1 MKRLSFLATL
11 AVYLLALL
19 GMLLLGG
26 SKYDWMVDV
35 DPTMSLKAVETSGN
49 RDLVASLLLATALCA
64 AAILAKLFES
74 RRARIAALLLASLAV
89 VLYVI
94 SRA

>member
-19 GMLLLGG
+19 GFTLLGG
-26 SKYDWMVDV
+26 SKYDWMPDI
-35 DPTMSLKAVETSGN
+35 DPTVSLNAVETSGN

-64 AAILAKLFES
+64 AAILARLLES
-74 RRARIAALLLASLAV
+74 RRAWVAALVLASLAIV
-89 VLYVI
+89 FYAI
-94 SRA
+94 THA

>member
-11 AVYLLALL
+11 TVYLLALL

-35 DPTMSLKAVETSGN
+35 DPNVSLKAVETSGN
-49 RDLVASLLLATALCA
+49 RDLVGTLLLATALCA

-74 RRARIAALLLASLAV
+74 RRARIAALILASLAV

>member
-1 MKRLSFLATL
+1 MKHLSFLATL

-26 SKYDWMVDV
+26 SKYDWMPDI
-35 DPTMSLKAVETSGN
+35 DPTVSLNAVETSGN

-64 AAILAKLFES
+64 AAILAKLLKS
-74 RRARIAALLLASLAV
+74 RRERVAALFLASPAV

-94 SRA
+94 SRT

>member
-19 GMLLLGG
+19 GLLLLGG

>member
-11 AVYLLALL
+11 AVFLLALL

-35 DPTMSLKAVETSGN
+35 DPTVSVKAIETTGN
-49 RDLVASLLLATALCA
+49 RDLAASLLLATALCA
-64 AAILAKLFES
+64 AAILARLHES
-74 RRARIAALLLASLAV
+74 RRARVAALLLASLAV